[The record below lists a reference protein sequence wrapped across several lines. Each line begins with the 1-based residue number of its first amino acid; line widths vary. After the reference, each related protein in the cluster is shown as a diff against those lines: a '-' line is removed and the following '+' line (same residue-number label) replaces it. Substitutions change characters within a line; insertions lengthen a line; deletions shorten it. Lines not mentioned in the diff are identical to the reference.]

1 MSDCPKTQQQN
12 KTNFADTHF
21 AQILFQESVGTPTN
35 SVDLM
40 GKRENLEL
48 VDEYEQTRKRL
59 RKLESKLRKQKK
71 KEQSSHRERRGRSRT
86 TRQPGACGLY
96 RFFII
101 KKAISF
107 DCPGS
112 AASSRRVFVHVNK

>member
-1 MSDCPKTQQQN
+1 MSDCPKKQQQN

-71 KEQSSHRERRGRSRT
+71 KEQSSHREHRGRSRT
-86 TRQPGACGLY
+86 PRQPGAY
-96 RFFII
+96 V
-101 KKAISF
+101 ASTA
-107 DCPGS
+107 S
-112 AASSRRVFVHVNK
+112 SSSRRPSASIVQAPPPKADE